1 MMSDEFLFIVAPGLS
16 LALLVS
22 LSLCCALRRQPER
35 GGEETER
42 TAGART
48 IWRWAIAIVL
58 AGHLLAFAFPAGVLA
73 WNRQPLRLFIL
84 EGTGLAAGIVA
95 LFGLTTV
102 LVRRALDNRDA
113 PSPAEVVAGTFICIE
128 VVSGL
133 AVAVFYRWGSSW
145 SVVTLGPYLLSL
157 VRLEPAVR
165 LVADMPFP
173 VRLHVFCAFAVV
185 ASLPFTRLAGT
196 VISSLTRR
204 IHSTVA
210 RAALAGAAVPRG
222 IQMRSTKH
230 LQVAL
235 SMFSVDH
242 EREN

>member
-16 LALLVS
+16 VALLVS
-22 LSLCCALRRQPER
+22 LSLRCALRRQPER
-35 GGEETER
+35 RGEETAR
-42 TAGART
+42 PAGALT
-48 IWRWAIAIVL
+48 IWRRAIAIVL
-58 AGHLLAFAFPAGVLA
+58 AGHLLALAFPASVLA

-95 LFGLTTV
+95 LFGLTTI
-102 LVRRALDNRDA
+102 LVRRAFDDADA
-113 PSPAEVVAGTFICIE
+113 PSPAEVVAGTFVCIE

-133 AVAVFYRWGSSW
+133 AVAVLYRWGSSW

-157 VRLEPAVR
+157 VRLDPAVR
-165 LVADMPFP
+165 RVADMPFP
-173 VRLHVFCAFAVV
+173 VRLHVFCGFAVV
-185 ASLPFTRLAGT
+185 ALLPFTRLAGT
-196 VISSLTRR
+196 VISSLASR

-210 RAALAGAAVPRG
+210 RTALAGAAVSREL
-222 IQMRSTKH
+222 QMRRTKH

-235 SMFSVDH
+235 SMFLIDD